1 MLPGSAL
8 KASRF
13 GCTTSLIKSLGLIS
27 DVPAEGVR
35 VLGGSCQRNSEVSLK
50 ANVRKWHIF
59 ALSNQVH
66 RNGLGS
72 VDAGQAWAKSDPSRP
87 HGPGA
92 PWVSCQRN
100 LGEDLGCQQSRKS
113 AF

>member
-50 ANVRKWHIF
+50 ANVRKWHDPAHMLVGILP
-59 ALSNQVH
+59 AAS
-66 RNGLGS
+66 RSCLGHS
-72 VDAGQAWAKSDPSRP
+72 GPKAAPYSPSLVYPETLLCERPAGRP
-87 HGPGA
+87 RRA
-92 PWVSCQRN
+92 SLTR
-100 LGEDLGCQQSRKS
+100 QS
-113 AF
+113 